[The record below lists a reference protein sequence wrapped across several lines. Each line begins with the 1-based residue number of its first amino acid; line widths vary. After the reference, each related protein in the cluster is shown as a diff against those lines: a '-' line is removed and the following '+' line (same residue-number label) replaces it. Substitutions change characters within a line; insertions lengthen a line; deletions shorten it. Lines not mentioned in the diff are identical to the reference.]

1 MVWNGQVAFSVLS
14 QHISKHDKTWNNC
27 ALSLSLAAIQEH
39 FCVSYNNK
47 YCVLKSKQVASIRG
61 GKDS

>member
-14 QHISKHDKTWNNC
+14 QHISKHDKTGSNR
-27 ALSLSLAAIQEH
+27 ALSLSLAAIQEQ
-39 FCVSYNNK
+39 FWISYNNK
-47 YCVLKSKQVASIRG
+47 YCVLKSKQVASITE